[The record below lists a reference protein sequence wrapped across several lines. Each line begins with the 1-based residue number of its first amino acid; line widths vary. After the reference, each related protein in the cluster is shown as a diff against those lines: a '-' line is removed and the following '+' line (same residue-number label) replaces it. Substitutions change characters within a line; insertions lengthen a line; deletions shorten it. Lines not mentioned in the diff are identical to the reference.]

1 MNTAELKRDL
11 LNRITKLKNV
21 QLMEDIQKLL
31 DFELEQGEYRL
42 TSKQLHRIEEANA
55 EYSEGKVM
63 TNEDANEQ
71 IQKWLDEVQN

>member
-55 EYSEGKVM
+55 EYSEGKVL
-63 TNEDANEQ
+63 TNDAANEQ
-71 IQKWLDEVQN
+71 IQKWLDEK